1 MRYLNYGRNQIF
13 ELKKLQTVQLKE
25 KKKLFLKWFYKNTR
39 VKTTVKTGPVLA
51 SKVALAIDVFLTP
64 KKKHAKWKPK
74 NTPANATVPRDSF
87 FNGFGLIK
95 ILYIQRT
102 ALAII
107 ILQKAIVIAGTEGSA
122 LMIKRWSLQK
132 TRLRLK

>member
-1 MRYLNYGRNQIF
+1 M
-13 ELKKLQTVQLKE
+13 
-25 KKKLFLKWFYKNTR
+25 
-39 VKTTVKTGPVLA
+39 KTGPVLA

-64 KKKHAKWKPK
+64 KKNTQNVNLK
-74 NTPANATVPRDSF
+74 NIPANATVPRDSF
-87 FNGFGLIK
+87 FSGFGLIK

-122 LMIKRWSLQK
+122 LMTIEVELTENKARIKIK
-132 TRLRLK
+132 YKRLFNLNEET